1 MLIMNNW
8 NFIYVFECRIVNL
21 ATYRQ
26 FTNVAWDWIIQKKKK
41 RKEKKGN
48 QNYIKSGLSQ
58 FLFLLYLSLSWLYIK
73 VAAFCQCQCHSWC
86 LRMWSIYWR
95 RRQGSSWRDL
105 QISHICNFY
114 SFSLIKFRYF
124 SFLHTALLLR
134 LNLKPMYCCRATMY
148 GNYPSMTWQK
158 RFNIASWIFK
168 YLIKKGLI

>member
-26 FTNVAWDWIIQKKKK
+26 FTNVAWDWIIQKKKEKK
-41 RKEKKGN
+41 RKE
-48 QNYIKSGLSQ
+48 IKIT
-58 FLFLLYLSLSWLYIK
+58 LSLGYPNSYFYYI
-73 VAAFCQCQCHSWC
+73 FIIF
-86 LRMWSIYWR
+86 LIIYKSCCFLSMPMSFIMSKNVEHLLEKTG
-95 RRQGSSWRDL
+95 QGSSWRDL

-134 LNLKPMYCCRATMY
+134 LNLKPMYCCTATMY

-158 RFNIASWIFK
+158 RFNIASWTFK

>member
-58 FLFLLYLSLSWLYIK
+58 FLFLLYLSFSWLYIK
-73 VAAFCQCQCHSWC
+73 VAAFCLYAMPMSF
-86 LRMWSIYWR
+86 MMSKNVE
-95 RRQGSSWRDL
+95 QGSSWRDL

-134 LNLKPMYCCRATMY
+134 LNLKPTVNCRTHRHLD
-148 GNYPSMTWQK
+148 WIRKK
-158 RFNIASWIFK
+158 RSGW
-168 YLIKKGLI
+168 

>member
-26 FTNVAWDWIIQKKKK
+26 FTNIAWDWIIQKKKK

-58 FLFLLYLSLSWLYIK
+58 FLFLLYLSFSWLYIK
-73 VAAFCQCQCHSWC
+73 VAAFCLYAMPMSF
-86 LRMWSIYWR
+86 MMSKNVE
-95 RRQGSSWRDL
+95 QGSSWRDL

-134 LNLKPMYCCRATMY
+134 LNLKPMYCCAATMY
-148 GNYPSMTWQK
+148 GNYRSRTWQK